1 MTIEN
6 QLFLARFCQNI
17 YGMQRLGKIWLPAQN
32 LIAFHALTH
41 NTLQQQ
47 EITVI
52 FVGTLQYLMVR
63 RVLFRILFD
72 RAGSNATPSQQI
84 CRSLRA
90 NCQVY
95 LCDKCEDLGVAQ
107 TRKSFEVVRNPP
119 PSHQSVCHNQCEY
132 PLSCPRHF
140 RKTSNKRYKRNNSYA
155 QK

>member
-32 LIAFHALTH
+32 LIAFHALTN

-63 RVLFRILFD
+63 RVLFRILCD
-72 RAGSNATPSQQI
+72 RAGSYVNAITTNLQKPS
-84 CRSLRA
+84 
-90 NCQVY
+90 CQ
-95 LCDKCEDLGVAQ
+95 L
-107 TRKSFEVVRNPP
+107 
-119 PSHQSVCHNQCEY
+119 PSISMRQM
-132 PLSCPRHF
+132 
-140 RKTSNKRYKRNNSYA
+140 
-155 QK
+155 